1 MSSYKAL
8 LTVFSPDRVG
18 LISEVTGLLFDQGI
32 NLGDTTFSIL
42 GKGGGFTSIL
52 EVPEHLDE
60 FDLSKELRTLNS
72 LVDADIDVKRF
83 SLPDQQTPPRATTHQ
98 IRCEGPDQPGLL
110 ARLSEVITEFN
121 GNIVQLKSEQVE
133 LESGINFLIELNAHI
148 PLERAENC
156 LAALG
161 NTAQGLGQK
170 LFAEKA

>member
-133 LESGINFLIELNAHI
+133 LESGINLLIELNAHI